1 MPMYHDVHCL
11 PIFNQSPFVFF
22 GVILALLSVKCHGK
36 LVRQIKEGEKNK
48 LVAKHDGHA
57 LFLAL

>member
-1 MPMYHDVHCL
+1 MFTVSL
-11 PIFNQSPFVFF
+11 FLISLLFVFF